1 MSPLAVVLVVF
12 FALFFLRVPIAVVL
26 IASSLVGLWLAPTGI
41 RFSTIPTTMWQG
53 INHFVLMAIP
63 FFILMGDLALAS
75 GVTQRLVNLAK
86 AFVGHVAGGLAHVS
100 VIVNVIMAGM
110 SGSDLA
116 DAAATGKLL
125 IPGMRRAGYP
135 VSYAASIIGGAA
147 TIGPLIPPSIAF
159 IIFAAATETSVGR
172 LFLGGAIPGL
182 LLGLFLMAQA
192 YVVARRNDY
201 PREPRMPYRER
212 VRATAVGLPVLV
224 IPIIVLGSILT
235 GVATPTEAAVLG
247 VISVV
252 LVGGLFYRELTV
264 KGFAREM
271 LNTIKTIGAVFL
283 IISAAAVFGRVLTLY
298 GAADALAAWL
308 TGITDEP
315 LVFLLGVNVVYLLL
329 GSMVDT
335 VPILLVFVPILMP
348 TVEALGIDVVHFGV
362 ITVFNLLIGL
372 ITPPYGLTMYL
383 LCRISG
389 ISLQQFWGHMW
400 PIFLTMVVA
409 LLLVTLFP
417 VLTTWL
423 PDLVMPVRQPSS

>member
-1 MSPLAVVLVVF
+1 
-12 FALFFLRVPIAVVL
+12 
-26 IASSLVGLWLAPTGI
+26 
-41 RFSTIPTTMWQG
+41 MWQG

-75 GVTQRLVNLAK
+75 GITQRLVNLAK

-100 VIVNVIMAGM
+100 VIVNIIMAGM

-182 LLGLFLMAQA
+182 LLGLFLMVQA
-192 YVVARRNDY
+192 WFVARRNDY

-235 GVATPTEAAVLG
+235 GIATPTEAAVLG
-247 VISVV
+247 VIAVV
-252 LVGGLFYRELTV
+252 LIGGLFYRELTM

-298 GAADALAAWL
+298 GAADALATWL

-409 LLLVTLFP
+409 LLLVTFFP

-423 PDLVMPVRQPSS
+423 PNLVMPVR

>member
-41 RFSTIPTTMWQG
+41 KFSTISTTMWQG

-100 VIVNVIMAGM
+100 VLVNIIMAGM

-182 LLGLFLMAQA
+182 LLGVFLMVQA

-247 VISVV
+247 VIAVV

-264 KGFAREM
+264 KSFAREM
-271 LNTIKTIGAVFL
+271 LSTIKTIGAVFL

-298 GAADALAAWL
+298 GAADALATWL

-417 VLTTWL
+417 ILTTWL
-423 PDLVMPVRQPSS
+423 PNLVMPVR